1 MAKKRAYESEGGAD
15 EEMEEAMQP
24 VAAALQRAEAE
35 AGDTDPDEV
44 RQEAAPKRRR
54 GVMRRN
60 GEQPIPDGL
69 VEDVSAVATA
79 AVVGTAVAV
88 IESELIPGL
97 LIGAAAMLVGKMFP
111 RVTRGMRPV
120 AKMIIRGGIAISDKA
135 REVVAETGE
144 QFQDIVAE
152 ARAERDQ
159 AVQERTRSRGAR
171 RSQPAAA

>member
-1 MAKKRAYESEGGAD
+1 MATKRANESEGGAD
-15 EEMEEAMQP
+15 DEMQEVMRP
-24 VAAALQRAEAE
+24 VADALQRAEAK
-35 AGDTDPDEV
+35 AA
-44 RQEAAPKRRR
+44 AAPKRRH
-54 GVMRRN
+54 GVTRRN

-79 AVVGTAVAV
+79 AIVGTAAAV
-88 IESELIPGL
+88 IESELIPGI
-97 LIGAAAMLVGKMFP
+97 LIGAATMLVGKMFP

-159 AVQERTRSRGAR
+159 AVQEQARSRGAR
-171 RSQPAAA
+171 RSQPAAAT